1 MSENDNDLCII
12 FSTVFNDFTP
22 FDKNMY
28 KIYNKLMKTISN
40 SIKVLFAFC
49 SIFLAF
55 SCASSKNLQPALSPV
70 YVTNTKKVNLL
81 PPTDA
86 SVIIDSVYSL
96 TMSFG
101 KDSFSVLAYAQLDN
115 TGITM
120 TLLNDFGTDMGV
132 MTYDGNSV
140 VFDSPLLPSNIKPEY
155 IICDIQNIYYDL
167 VALQEN
173 YAKVGLSFEET
184 SCEFGKVRLL
194 KNGSKLIEEINFN
207 GNEVKLTNH
216 LRGYEYILI
225 QAE

>member
-1 MSENDNDLCII
+1 
-12 FSTVFNDFTP
+12 
-22 FDKNMY
+22 MY
-28 KIYNKLMKTISN
+28 KIYNKLMK
-40 SIKVLFAFC
+40 
-49 SIFLAF
+49 IFTKILKFSFIFSVGFFLF
-55 SCASSKNLQPALSPV
+55 SCASSKNLKPTLSPV
-70 YVTNTKKVNLL
+70 YVTNTKKVSLL
-81 PPTDA
+81 APECAATT
-86 SVIIDSVYSL
+86 IDSLYSL

-101 KDSFSVLAYAQLDN
+101 QDSFSILAFAQLDKS
-115 TGITM
+115 GITM
-120 TLLNDFGTDMGV
+120 SLLNDFGTDMGA
-132 MTYDGNSV
+132 MIYDGVSV
-140 VFDSPLLPSNIKPEY
+140 VLDSPLLPSNLKPEY